1 MSFWQCPAC
10 VRESYFCGMTHLKL
24 HLMSEHNI
32 SGRTLTRIVEG
43 LTPAFE
49 SYSDDSNKEVSVSE
63 EKILSESK
71 QQEEEVHQ
79 R

>member
-10 VRESYFCGMTHLKL
+10 VRDVYLCDKTHLKL

-32 SGRTLTRIVEG
+32 SGRTLTRIIEG

-49 SYSDDSNKEVSVSE
+49 QYLDDSNEEVSVSD
-63 EKILSESK
+63 EKIFSESELQK
-71 QQEEEVHQ
+71 EEVH
-79 R
+79 

>member
-10 VRESYFCGMTHLKL
+10 VRDSYFCGKTHLKL

-32 SGRTLTRIVEG
+32 SGRTLTRIIEG
-43 LTPAFE
+43 LAPAFE
-49 SYSDDSNKEVSVSE
+49 SDADSNKKVSE
-63 EKILSESK
+63 SEEETFSESR

-79 R
+79 Q

>member
-1 MSFWQCPAC
+1 MSFWQCPVC
-10 VRESYFCGMTHLKL
+10 VRQSYFCDKTHLKL

-32 SGRTLTRIVEG
+32 SGRTLTRMIEG

-49 SYSDDSNKEVSVSE
+49 SDAQINSKVSVSE
-63 EKILSESK
+63 EETFSESK

-79 R
+79 Q